1 MSTPTS
7 LAIPRGVEVR
17 TLHTARGDFAAHTAE
32 PLGENRG
39 HILLIPGFTGSKED
53 FTPLLAPLAAMGWRV
68 TTYDQRGQFE
78 TRGTPDGDYTL
89 EGFAADAVAVHAS
102 RSTRPSVV
110 IGHSFGGLV
119 AQTAV
124 LQSRDSWDRLGLL
137 CSGPGALG
145 ETELRPLAT
154 FVKAVDQ
161 MGLRKLHEVRE
172 AMVTAERPLEI
183 AVFLARRF
191 TMNTPASLKAIAE
204 HLRIAPDR
212 VEDVAATRIGCWVA
226 RGERDDAW
234 SHAMQERMAA
244 RLGTHVVVIPDSAHS
259 PAIENTDGTLEAL
272 APFLATAVSDWTEH
286 G

>member
-7 LAIPRGVEVR
+7 LAIPHGVEVK
-17 TLHTARGDFAAHTAE
+17 TLRTARGDFAAHTAE
-32 PLGENRG
+32 PVGANHG

-53 FTPLLAPLAAMGWRV
+53 FTPLLAPLGAMGWAV
-68 TTYDQRGQFE
+68 TAYDQRGQFE
-78 TRGTPDGDYTL
+78 TPGPLDGDYTL
-89 EGFAADAVAVHAS
+89 EGFADDALAVHRA

-124 LQSRDSWDRLGLL
+124 LRDRTAWDRLGLL

-145 ETELRPLAT
+145 ETELRPLTA

-161 MGLRKLHEVRE
+161 LGLKKLHELRE
-172 AMVTAERPLEI
+172 AMATAERPVEI
-183 AVFLARRF
+183 ALFLARRF
-191 TMNTPASLKAIAE
+191 TQNAPMSLKAIAD

-212 VEDVAATRIGCWVA
+212 VLDVADTGIDSWVA

-234 SHAMQERMAA
+234 PHAMQDRMAE
-244 RLGTHVVVIPDSAHS
+244 RLGTSVVVIPDAAHS
-259 PAIENTDGTLEAL
+259 PAIENTEGTVEAL
-272 APFLATAVSDWTEH
+272 AAFL